1 MLLFNLGKIATE
13 EKNIN
18 KVYGNGLVGSII
30 CQELLIKF
38 KEGNLT
44 WKTNH
49 TVPEHTY
56 LEIITCKLFW
66 WWPVQLSLELT
77 EKNVG
82 AEHST
87 VIYLPKMGRFKKQVS
102 DFHMN
107 YPSKTP
113 NSVSP
118 ACILFLTGNN
128 KKNLL
133 CVEMSLELKIKSP
146 W

>member
-13 EKNIN
+13 VKNIN
-18 KVYGNGLVGSII
+18 KVYGNGLVGSSM

-49 TVPEHTY
+49 TEHMY
-56 LEIITCKLFW
+56 LEIITLLMMIGTVIIGTDWK
-66 WWPVQLSLELT
+66 
-77 EKNVG
+77 KNVG

-87 VIYLPKMGRFKKQVS
+87 VIYLPNMGRFKKQGS
-102 DFHMN
+102 GFHMN

-118 ACILFLTGNN
+118 PCISFLTGNN
-128 KKNLL
+128 KKKSFVCRNVTG
-133 CVEMSLELKIKSP
+133 VEN
-146 W
+146 